1 MIELKTFPDAE
12 SMSRAAAERVIAL
25 ARAADDA
32 RGRFSLALSGG
43 RTPRRLYELLSGADL
58 PWERVHF
65 FWGDERCVPR
75 GDAASNFRLASDA
88 WLSRVPA
95 RPENVHAM
103 PCDPATPEAGAQAYE
118 DLLRGFFH
126 GSDASFDLVLL
137 GLGPDG
143 HTASLFP
150 GEPALAEASRWV
162 AVSAGRSA
170 TPPVARLTLT
180 FPGLAAA
187 REALFL
193 AEGAEKRTLVE
204 AAAGGGADFP
214 AARVR
219 PRGGVSWY
227 WSETESRSDG
237 ARKPI

>member
-1 MIELKTFPDAE
+1 MTDSAPLEAFADVEA
-12 SMSRAAAERVIAL
+12 MSRAAAARVVES
-25 ARAADDA
+25 ARAAAAA
-32 RGRFSLALSGG
+32 RGRFSLALSDG
-43 RTPRRLYELLSGADL
+43 RTPRRLYELLAEAEL
-58 PWERVHF
+58 PWDRVHF

-75 GDAASNFRLASDA
+75 GDAASNYRLASETL
-88 WLSRVPA
+88 LSKIPA

-103 PCDPATPEAGAQAYE
+103 PCDPAAPEAGAQAYE
-118 DLLRGFFH
+118 ETVRAFFH

-162 AVSAGRSA
+162 AVSSGRSA
-170 TPPVARLTLT
+170 SPPVPRLTLT

-193 AEGAEKRTLVE
+193 AAGAAKRALVD
-204 AAAGGGADFP
+204 AAVAGGADFP

-219 PRGGVSWY
+219 PRGGVRWL
-227 WSETESRSDG
+227 WSEAE
-237 ARKPI
+237 